1 MGRYLSIAVL
11 GLSAA
16 LSASVI
22 PQAISFM
29 VALLSSI
36 LPVLAST
43 RGQLS
48 LVMLFVLC
56 WSIRADLT
64 ESLIWALVGGLVI
77 DLLSVLPLGTTSVA
91 LILIAFVANSVAQQ
105 LFRVRILFL
114 VAMAPVATVFL
125 TAFTLAALAMLGNTY
140 DIMTVVS
147 RVMIPSM
154 IYNLFAVIP
163 VYAIV
168 RLIQRRLEGG
178 MQIAPQSLTQGGNA
192 RAQE

>member
-29 VALLSSI
+29 VALLSNI
-36 LPVLAST
+36 IPLLDNT

-56 WSIRADLT
+56 WSIRAELT
-64 ESLIWALVGGLVI
+64 ESLIWALVGGLAL
-77 DLLSVLPLGTTSVA
+77 DLLSILPLGTTSVA
-91 LILIAFVANSVAQQ
+91 LILIAFVANGVAKQ
-105 LFRVRILFL
+105 LFGVRILFL
-114 VAMAPVATVFL
+114 VAMTPVATVFI

-140 DIMTVVS
+140 DIIAVAR
-147 RVMIPSM
+147 RVMVPSM

-163 VYAIV
+163 VYALV

-178 MQIAPQSLTQGGNA
+178 LQIAPQSLAQGGNA

>member
-29 VALLSSI
+29 VALLSNI
-36 LPVLAST
+36 IPLLDNT
-43 RGQLS
+43 RGQFS

-56 WSIRADLT
+56 WSIRAELT
-64 ESLIWALVGGLVI
+64 ESLIWALVGGLAL
-77 DLLSVLPLGTTSVA
+77 DLLSILPLGTTSVA
-91 LILIAFVANSVAQQ
+91 LILIAFVANGVAKQ
-105 LFRVRILFL
+105 LFGVRILFL
-114 VAMAPVATVFL
+114 VAMTPVATVFI

-140 DIMTVVS
+140 DIIAVAR
-147 RVMIPSM
+147 RVMVPSM

-163 VYAIV
+163 VYALV
-168 RLIQRRLEGG
+168 RLMQRRLEGG
-178 MQIAPQSLTQGGNA
+178 LQIAPQSLAQGGNA

>member
-29 VALLSSI
+29 VALLSNI
-36 LPVLAST
+36 IPLLDNT

-56 WSIRADLT
+56 WSIRAELT
-64 ESLIWALVGGLVI
+64 ESLIWALVGGLAL
-77 DLLSVLPLGTTSVA
+77 DLLSILPLGTTSVA
-91 LILIAFVANSVAQQ
+91 LILIAFVANGVAKQ
-105 LFRVRILFL
+105 LFGVRILFL
-114 VAMAPVATVFL
+114 VAMTPVATVFI

-140 DIMTVVS
+140 DIIAVAR
-147 RVMIPSM
+147 RVMVPSM
-154 IYNLFAVIP
+154 IYNLIAVIP
-163 VYAIV
+163 VYALV

-178 MQIAPQSLTQGGNA
+178 LQIAPQSLAQGGNA

>member
-29 VALLSSI
+29 VALLSNI
-36 LPVLAST
+36 IPLLDNT
-43 RGQLS
+43 RGQFS

-56 WSIRADLT
+56 WSIRAELT
-64 ESLIWALVGGLVI
+64 ESLIWALVGGLAL
-77 DLLSVLPLGTTSVA
+77 DLLSILPLGATSVA
-91 LILIAFVANSVAQQ
+91 LILIAFVANGVAKQ
-105 LFRVRILFL
+105 LFGVRILFL
-114 VAMAPVATVFL
+114 VAMTPVATVFI

-140 DIMTVVS
+140 DIIAVAR
-147 RVMIPSM
+147 RVMVPSM
-154 IYNLFAVIP
+154 IYNLIAVIP
-163 VYAIV
+163 VYALV

-178 MQIAPQSLTQGGNA
+178 LQIAPQSLAQGGNA

>member
-29 VALLSSI
+29 VALLSNI
-36 LPVLAST
+36 IPLLDNT
-43 RGQLS
+43 RGQFS

-56 WSIRADLT
+56 WSIRAELT
-64 ESLIWALVGGLVI
+64 ESLIWALVGGLAL
-77 DLLSVLPLGTTSVA
+77 DLLSILPLGTTSVA
-91 LILIAFVANSVAQQ
+91 LILIAFVANGVAKQ
-105 LFRVRILFL
+105 LFGVRILFL
-114 VAMAPVATVFL
+114 VAMTPVATVFI

-140 DIMTVVS
+140 DIIAVAR
-147 RVMIPSM
+147 RVMVPSM
-154 IYNLFAVIP
+154 IYNLIAVIP
-163 VYAIV
+163 VYALV

-178 MQIAPQSLTQGGNA
+178 LQIAPQSLAQGGNA